1 MRRDAARRRRVPVRR
16 LSQVALLTGLALTPQ
31 AGVARTW
38 RFNPDLLG
46 PDGRQVDIDRFNR
59 GGQLPGRYVVD
70 VVLNGAQ
77 VDTQNIAFSATAT
90 PEDATGLRPC
100 LTVAQLSG
108 YGVRVEDY
116 PGLGT
121 QACANLAAIPGATWN
136 YLFDQQQLQLSVPQ
150 VSMRP
155 VVRGIAPQALWD
167 DGVPAVL
174 LNWRASASR
183 TTDRQGREGPDTQQ
197 WLQLSPGANLGPW
210 RLRNQMNWQKTA
222 GQEGHW
228 QSLGTRAERGISR
241 LHSRL
246 TLGERSTPGEV
257 FDAVPFRGVM
267 LGSDD
272 DMVPYSQRAFA
283 PVVRGIAR
291 SPARIEVRQQGYLI
305 YSTTVAPGPFALTD
319 LSPGAS
325 GGDLQVTVRES
336 DGPPQVFTVPWQ
348 TPAIALKEGYLRYS
362 AMAGEYRP
370 ADRRIDSRPVGE
382 VTVMYGLP
390 WSLTAYAGVQ
400 GAEHIHSGA
409 LGMGVSAGRW
419 GALSLDVT
427 GSHGQ
432 RQGAS
437 PETGTAWRLRYSQT
451 VVRTGTALTFSH
463 WRYGRPGYLT
473 LSDVLDTWCRHGGDC
488 AAERGE
494 DARDR
499 SALTL
504 SQPVGMAGSLSLN
517 ASRTTLPHGHES
529 SLGVGYGIGL
539 PMGISLSLDWSQS
552 RQACRD
558 GDCRT
563 DRLTSL
569 SLSVPLG
576 RNDGHN
582 MQAYWQATSPFHG
595 DARHELGVSGEAF
608 DRQLNWSVSQYQ
620 DRGDRTRD
628 GRGGNLRL
636 GWDGRYG
643 EISGSRSQTPY
654 SATTGLDAQGG
665 LVLYRQGLVAGQSL
679 SDTVALVDVPGAPG
693 VSVGGWPGVRTG
705 PGGRTLQPWLVPY
718 QKNTV
723 SLNTVDMPDDVDVL
737 QTDRQV
743 VPTQGAVVPVVFPV
757 RRGGRAILT
766 LTQPDG
772 RSVPFGAMAT
782 SDMQG
787 TGVTGSQGQLWMTG
801 LNPQGTVT
809 VTWAGGRCRV
819 HYRLPAQPGPGGIY
833 TLSAV
838 CEKEEGG
845 S

>member
-1 MRRDAARRRRVPVRR
+1 MRRDGRRRVRR
-16 LSQVALLTGLALTPQ
+16 QSCRLTRVALLTGLALSPLSGEAQ
-31 AGVARTW
+31 TW

-46 PDGRQVDIDRFNR
+46 PDGRQVDIARFNR

-77 VDTQNIAFSATAT
+77 VDTQEIAFSVTQT
-90 PEDATGLRPC
+90 PQDATGLRPC
-100 LTVAQLSG
+100 LTVAQLSR

-116 PGLGT
+116 PALGA
-121 QACANLAAIPGATWN
+121 QACANLAGIPGMTWN

-183 TTDRQGREGPDTQQ
+183 TTDRQGGDGPDTQQ

-210 RLRNQMNWQKTA
+210 RLRNQMNWQKTD
-222 GQEGHW
+222 GQAGHW
-228 QSLGTRAERGISR
+228 QSLGTRAERGFSAIR
-241 LHSRL
+241 SRL

-319 LSPGAS
+319 LSPGSS

-336 DGPPQVFTVPWQ
+336 DGPAQVFTVPWQ
-348 TPAIALKEGYLRYS
+348 TPAVALKEGYLRYS

-370 ADRRIDSRPVGE
+370 ADRGIDSRPVGE

-390 WSLTAYAGVQ
+390 WSLTAYAGAQ
-400 GAEHIHSGA
+400 GAAHISSGA

-419 GALSLDVT
+419 GALSVDVT

-432 RQGAS
+432 RQGGS
-437 PETGTAWRLRYSQT
+437 PETGTAWRLRYSQE
-451 VVRTGTALTFSH
+451 VERTGTTLTFSH
-463 WRYGRPGYLT
+463 WRYSRPGYLT
-473 LSDVLDTWCRHGGDC
+473 LSDVLDSWCRHGVSC
-488 AAERGE
+488 
-494 DARDR
+494 RDDRDTSAVRR

-504 SQPVGMAGSLSLN
+504 SQPMGVAGSLSLN
-517 ASRTTLPHGHES
+517 ASRATLTHGHES
-529 SLGVGYGIGL
+529 SFGVGYGIGL
-539 PMGISLSLDWSQS
+539 PLGMSLTLDWSQS
-552 RQACRD
+552 RQACRY

-582 MQAYWQATSPFHG
+582 LQAYWQATSPFHG
-595 DARHELGVSGEAF
+595 DARHELGLSGEAF
-608 DRQLNWSVSQYQ
+608 DRQMTWGVSQYQ
-620 DRGDRTRD
+620 DRGVSTRD

-636 GWDGRYG
+636 GWNGRYG
-643 EISGSRSQTPY
+643 DINGNRSQTPY
-654 SATTGLDAQGG
+654 STTTGLDAEGG
-665 LVLYRQGLVAGQSL
+665 LVLYRHGLVAGQSL

-705 PGGRTLQPWLVPY
+705 FGGSTLQPWLVPY

-743 VPTQGAVVPVVFPV
+743 VPTRGAVVPVVFPV
-757 RRGGRAILT
+757 RKGGRAIMT

-772 RSVPFGAMAT
+772 RPVPFGAMAT
-782 SDMQG
+782 SDAQT
-787 TGVTGSQGQLWMTG
+787 TGVTGAGGQLWMTG

-809 VTWAGGRCRV
+809 LTWADGGCRAE
-819 HYRLPAQPGPGGIY
+819 YRLPAQSGPGGIY
-833 TLSAV
+833 TLNAV
-838 CEKEEGG
+838 CKEEEHAP
-845 S
+845 